1 MTRDDLRRV
10 IANPALVAGLVGA
23 LALAVVALF
32 GPQLAAGDPN
42 AQRIVLFF
50 PDGKFAVPPSPPDQ
64 WYPLGTDPLGRDQ
77 LARVLYGAR
86 LTFTVVLLALF
97 IRASL
102 AIVVGVLGGWF
113 GGVVDRGLATI
124 TNAVGGIPQFLL
136 ALLIAVALREHAVLG
151 FTLALGLVGWAEG
164 AQFVRSEVVRI
175 RATGYVEA
183 ARALGARTSGLL
195 RRHVLRGLAPQL
207 FGLFSLE
214 AGSTL
219 LLLAELGF
227 LGVFMSGGAFLVDAQ
242 NRPILPA
249 RDRAPEWGQM
259 LAGAQQYAFSNQYVA
274 FVPGVVVCAAVFVFN
289 LLGEG
294 VRNATD
300 PFSRLSLSPRGL
312 GLLGRSLAAVAIASG
327 VFFGVSQARATS
339 LAFDDALRLAR
350 ESVAKVEPGAPLVAA
365 VVRLRSDSH
374 ALERPEK
381 YNFYFKSS
389 GVTAYVR
396 VGFPDGDQNAM
407 ETKRDEEDGLILGD
421 TPLGEW
427 KATWQDAL
435 ASAERV
441 GGGGFRS
448 NTRTWLVRVVLTQE
462 PELGIP
468 LYRALYTSGS
478 IVGQPTIDA
487 AIDANTGA
495 PPAQAHLFGL
505 ARIQARTALN
515 GPVMVTGA
523 NAIWRAQA
531 PPLST
536 GFGADRP
543 VSMSFSFVRLDQDDR
558 RSVNVSVG
566 TQTVVNV
573 GQISAR
579 PPALPEAFDIAAAFQ
594 VVERGGGR
602 EVRDG
607 WARAG
612 NAAWT
617 ANAFVMNDAAPS
629 VRVDYV
635 QLATTPQAPAAAFA
649 SFRYDLATGQVTRTR

>member
-10 IANPALVAGLVGA
+10 IGNPALVLGLLGA
-23 LALAVVALF
+23 LALASVALF
-32 GPQLAAGDPN
+32 GPQLAAGDPS
-42 AQRIVLFF
+42 AQRMVLFF
-50 PDGKFAVPPSPPDQ
+50 PDGTFAVPPSPPSQ
-64 WYPLGTDPLGRDQ
+64 YYPLGTDPLGRDQ

-86 LTFTVVLLALF
+86 LTFTVILLALF
-97 IRASL
+97 LRATL
-102 AIVVGVLGGWF
+102 AIVVGVLGGWA
-113 GGVVDRGLATI
+113 GGVVDRALTTV
-124 TNAVGGIPQFLL
+124 TNAIGGIPQFLL
-136 ALLIAVALREHAVLG
+136 ALLIAVALRQHAILG

-164 AQFVRSEVVRI
+164 AQFVRSEVLRI

-214 AGSTL
+214 AGATL

-227 LGVFMSGGAFLVDAQ
+227 LGVFMSGGIYLVDAQ

-312 GLLGRSLAAVAIASG
+312 GLLGRSLAVLAIASG
-327 VFFGVSQARATS
+327 LFFGVSQARSTS
-339 LAFDDALRLAR
+339 LSFDDALRLAR
-350 ESVAKVEPGAPLVAA
+350 ESAARVEPGAPLVAA

-389 GVTAYVR
+389 GVTAYIR

-407 ETKRDEEDGLILGD
+407 ETKRDEEDGLLLGT

-441 GGGGFRS
+441 GGGGYRS
-448 NTRTWLVRVVLTQE
+448 STRTWLVRVTLTKE
-462 PELGIP
+462 PELGLT
-468 LYRALYTSGS
+468 LYRALYSSGNN
-478 IVGQPTIDA
+478 VGVPNLDV

-495 PPAQAHLFGL
+495 PPPPAQQFGL

-523 NAIWRAQA
+523 SAFWRAQA
-531 PPLST
+531 PPVST
-536 GFGADRP
+536 GFDADQP
-543 VSMSFSFVRLDQDDR
+543 VSMTFSFMRSDQDDR
-558 RSVNVSVG
+558 RSVNVLVG
-566 TQTVVNV
+566 AQTVVNV
-573 GQISAR
+573 GQTSAR
-579 PPALPEAFDIAAAFQ
+579 LPALPESFDIVGAFQ
-594 VVERGGGR
+594 AVERGGGR

-612 NAAWT
+612 NAAWS
-617 ANAFVMNDAAPS
+617 ANATIVNDAAPH
-629 VRVDYV
+629 VRTDYR
-635 QLATTPQAPAAAFA
+635 LAPTTPQGPPAAFA
-649 SFRYDLATGQVTRTR
+649 SFTYDLASGRITRVV

>member
-1 MTRDDLRRV
+1 MTREDLRRV
-10 IANPALVAGLVGA
+10 IANPALVAGLLGA

-102 AIVVGVLGGWF
+102 AIVVGVLGGWL
-113 GGVVDRGLATI
+113 GGVVDRGLTTV
-124 TNAVGGIPQFLL
+124 TNAIGGIPQFLL
-136 ALLIAVALREHAVLG
+136 ALLIAVALREHAILG

-175 RATGYVEA
+175 RTTGYVEA
-183 ARALGARTSGLL
+183 ARALGSRTSGLL

-227 LGVFMSGGAFLVDAQ
+227 LGVFMSGGIYLVDAQ

-300 PFSRLSLSPRGL
+300 PFSQLSLSPRGL
-312 GLLGRSLAAVAIASG
+312 GALARGLAAVAVVSG
-327 VFFGVSQARATS
+327 LFFGVSEARATS
-339 LAFDDALRLAR
+339 LSFDDALRIAR
-350 ESVAKVEPGAPLVAA
+350 ESAARVEPGAPLVAA

-389 GVTAYVR
+389 GVTPYWR

-407 ETKRDEEDGLILGD
+407 ETKRDEEDGLLLG
-421 TPLGEW
+421 TAPLAPW
-427 KATWQDAL
+427 TATWHDAL
-435 ASAERV
+435 ASAEKL
-441 GGGGFRS
+441 GGGAYRNS
-448 NTRTWLVRVVLTQE
+448 TRTWLVRIVLMQE

-478 IVGQPTIDA
+478 IVGQPSVDVALDA
-487 AIDANTGA
+487 RTGEA
-495 PPAQAHLFGL
+495 PDFSQQLAL
-505 ARIQARTALN
+505 ARIQARTLLN
-515 GPVMVTGA
+515 GPVVLTGA
-523 NAIWRAQA
+523 FGQWLSNS
-531 PPLST
+531 PPVLL
-536 GFGADRP
+536 GFGTDQP
-543 VSMSFSFVRLDQDDR
+543 VSVNYAFQRADQDDR
-558 RSVNVSVG
+558 RTANIGFGSRPG
-566 TQTVVNV
+566 AGV
-573 GQISAR
+573 GQTSVR
-579 PPALPEAFDIAAAFQ
+579 QPALPDSFDLVVVFKAVEAAGGRAVRDEWARSGQTAWLTQAFVVSPPGAAAYVQ
-594 VVERGGGR
+594 
-602 EVRDG
+602 
-607 WARAG
+607 
-612 NAAWT
+612 
-617 ANAFVMNDAAPS
+617 
-629 VRVDYV
+629 VDYT
-635 QLATTPQAPAAAFA
+635 QPTTGSPTA
-649 SFRYDLATGQVTRTR
+649 SFRYDIATGQITRQR